1 MKETKRTV
9 RYFKFYDRRGIQ
21 AYLEEMAEKGWL
33 LTKCSDLFWH
43 FKKIEPAKLHFSVVY
58 FPQASMYE
66 ASASENQLQFQEFC
80 AHTGWK
86 LAASNAQ
93 LQFFYNEAET
103 PVPIE
108 TDAVLEV
115 ENIHKSVKRQF
126 LPGYYF
132 ELFLSLGILIS
143 MILHCT
149 KEPILFLAS
158 GGRLVY
164 LFCWLAVAILSLTEI
179 TRYFSWHKKAKQSA
193 QEEGYF
199 DEPKSHP
206 EHFLFIIPILLFG
219 IGIYF
224 ADTTEQSMALPAAF
238 VVAGVVLFISLCTA
252 FLFFAT
258 IHLFK
263 MGEASPGTT
272 RSVAILVSGF
282 CAVILFLLF
291 ISWLDNSSLFPTP
304 HQNSREAAT
313 TYDYNGRTFRIY
325 QDSLPFTVS
334 DLIDTDYTAYSR
346 RLSEKNSFL
355 LSYLEASERPRVDAL
370 AEPRLDYRILKVK
383 VPFLYD
389 FCLKHM
395 LEDFAHNFGRPVPEI
410 PGWEQALSI
419 DAAPWGANKAYELS
433 LGDKP
438 QNRFLLCYDKAIVE
452 IDFEWEAD
460 ANAIEKIK
468 NTLEKTLAN

>member
-132 ELFLSLGILIS
+132 ELFLSVMLLTVLSIFCIR
-143 MILHCT
+143 H
-149 KEPILFLAS
+149 PILFLPS
-158 GGRLVY
+158 GGFLVY
-164 LFCWLAVAILSLTEI
+164 LFCWTIVALLSLTEI
-179 TRYFSWHKKAKQSA
+179 TKYFSWYKKARLSA
-193 QEEGYF
+193 EEENSF
-199 DEPKSHP
+199 EEPRNHP
-206 EHFLFIIPILLFG
+206 EHFVFITPILLIG
-219 IGIYF
+219 IGLYF
-224 ADTTEQSMALPAAF
+224 SEKANGSFAF
-238 VVAGVVLFISLCTA
+238 PLAFITAGITLVYAFLVT
-252 FLFFAT
+252 FLFFGT
-258 IHLFK
+258 IHLLKK
-263 MGEASPGTT
+263 MGTRPEITKIGAFLASGLCGLLMFILLICWVFEPLFDGRYQ
-272 RSVAILVSGF
+272 RSKESKIEYKY
-282 CAVILFLLF
+282 
-291 ISWLDNSSLFPTP
+291 DNKSFY
-304 HQNSREAAT
+304 A
-313 TYDYNGRTFRIY
+313 Y

-370 AEPRLDYRILKVK
+370 AEPRLNYRILKVK

-410 PGWEQALSI
+410 SGWEQALSI

-433 LGDKP
+433 LGDEP

-468 NTLEKTLAN
+468 NTLEKILAN